1 MCYICTMLTRFT
13 LMKKLFIWSLLL
25 LAFAQM
31 IACAPQEEVFT
42 NNPVTLGFSDK
53 AVVFDTL
60 FTNTRSIT
68 KRLTVYNPDKNAVRI
83 SRIELGGKANSP
95 YSISIKGQQ
104 GIVFSDIELLGQDSL
119 LVLVEINVPADNQT
133 GVVIAY
139 DSLMFTTNQQQQ
151 QVRLIAWSEN
161 ANVLKNYTITGNE
174 TWDKTKPYIIHDSV
188 TVAAGAT
195 LTIGDST
202 RIYGLD
208 RESFMR
214 VEGSLVVKGDTGS
227 VVTFAGIRREV
238 EFEEQLGQW
247 RGIVLEAGAKADISY
262 TVIKNAN
269 TGIAISGNDTDTI
282 PELIVRNTTI
292 KNMFA
297 HGIRADNA
305 DLLIENSIITNCI
318 GNTLGVINGGSYYL
332 NHCTLA
338 NYEFEFIRD
347 TPSMLFSNEAAN
359 PFDIALVNNILWG
372 NKNNEIEFVE
382 PLGNIK
388 FLARYNIVKSG
399 LEIFEGNNNLL
410 NQDPE
415 FVKENIGDFN
425 LTKDSPAR
433 DAALPIGFMFDLIKV
448 ARDAKPDIGALEFVE
463 E

>member
-1 MCYICTMLTRFT
+1 
-13 LMKKLFIWSLLL
+13 MKKLLVWSLLL

-31 IACAPQEEVFT
+31 LACAPQEEIFT

-83 SRIELGGKANSP
+83 NRIELGGKASSP
-95 YSISIKGQQ
+95 YTISVKGKKD
-104 GIVFSDIELLGQDSL
+104 IVFTDIELLGQDSL

-151 QVRLIAWSEN
+151 QVKLIAWSEN
-161 ANVLKNYTITGNE
+161 AHVLQNYTITGNE
-174 TWDKTKPYIIHDSV
+174 IWDKTKPYIIQDSV

-202 RIYGLD
+202 RVYGLD
-208 RESFMR
+208 ENAFMR
-214 VEGSLVVKGDTGS
+214 IKGSLVVKGDTGS
-227 VVTFAGIRREV
+227 VVTFAGIRREI

-247 RGIVLEAGAKADISY
+247 RGIVLEAGAKADISFAL
-262 TVIKNAN
+262 IKNAN
-269 TGIAISGNDTDTI
+269 TGIAVTGNDTDTI
-282 PELIVRNTTI
+282 PDLILRNTVI
-292 KNMFA
+292 KNMFE
-297 HGIRADNA
+297 HGIRANNA
-305 DLLIENSIITNCI
+305 DILLENSIIANCI
-318 GNTLGVINGGSYYL
+318 GNTLGVTNGGSYYL

-338 NYEFEFIRD
+338 NYEFEFIRE
-347 TPSMLFSNEAAN
+347 TPSLLFSNEASN
-359 PFDIALVNNILWG
+359 PFDIALTNNILWG
-372 NKNNEIEFVE
+372 NKNNEVEFIE

-388 FLARYNIVKSG
+388 FVARYNIVKSG
-399 LEIFEGNNNLL
+399 LEVFEGNNNLL
-410 NQDPE
+410 KDPE

-433 DAALPIGFMFDLIKV
+433 DAALPIGFMFDLIRV

-463 E
+463 K